1 MSLPEDELQWRFDT
15 AGGPGGQHANRAA
28 TRVEVRYDVA
38 ASRVFDESVRER
50 VIRNVGS
57 DVVVVTVDETRSQ
70 WRNRQIALRRL
81 EEIVDRAAQPD
92 PPPRKKTK
100 PSHAAKQRRLTEKK
114 KRSQTKQMRKSPP
127 SDD

>member
-38 ASRVFDESVRER
+38 ASRVFDASVRER

-70 WRNRQIALRRL
+70 WRNRQIAVRRL